1 MKLTQRKQIELFRDF
16 DVVVSHF
23 DLLKALKA
31 DKANPKTMLQFYK
44 NTEIR
49 SFETA
54 VDIMEWL
61 ISDGVFISSA
71 CEESYC
77 GLVKRVVDKVIWYL
91 DDKSYEKQS
100 IMVFGEKVTLGELR
114 NAIRLLEFG
123 FTPRINNINDF
134 MSFVQTNAFD
144 YILNLKNYEV
154 NSADYAT
161 IIQNFFSNSRFHIKG
176 VKSSFDEKVRNG
188 TAEEIKFL
196 ANRRIQGLNITD
208 IKVKFWLVCLESGFN
223 LGDAVLRLDYLLQ
236 KQIHVEEIKKLI
248 WDIVWRGCCLNED
261 EMNNLLT
268 KFSSDKNLLL
278 YLSIVN
284 ADEEVV
290 INNIHPENYNA
301 VEFHDLVMQMDG
313 MGYKNLIGNL
323 VKLVPKNELFK
334 FITFCYFEKNITI
347 DMFKDMVNGI
357 PDDFSVTS
365 SAYIGNLM
373 AGLGI
378 MLDKFN
384 YNQDICSVL
393 FDKSN
398 IWINSDN
405 KAMRRLGANVLRTCV
420 KYSPKLF
427 NTLVD
432 APKQDC

>member
-77 GLVKRVVDKVIWYL
+77 GLVKRVIDKVIWYL

-100 IMVFGEKVTLGELR
+100 IMVFGEKITLGELK
-114 NAIRLLEFG
+114 NAIRLLDFG
-123 FTPRINNINDF
+123 FTPRINNISDF

-236 KQIHVEEIKKLI
+236 EQGYAEEIKELI
-248 WDIVWRGCCLNED
+248 WDTVWRGCCLNED

-268 KFSSDKNLLL
+268 KFSGDKNLLL

>member
-44 NTEIR
+44 NTDIR
-49 SFETA
+49 LFETA

-77 GLVKRVVDKVIWYL
+77 GLVRRVIDKVIWYL

-100 IMVFGEKVTLGELR
+100 IMVFGEKITLGELR
-114 NAIRLLEFG
+114 NAIRLLDFG

-144 YILNLKNYEV
+144 YILDLKNYEV

-176 VKSSFDEKVRNG
+176 VKLSFNEKVKNG

-208 IKVKFWLVCLESGFN
+208 TKVKFWLVCLESGFN

-236 KQIHVEEIKKLI
+236 DRDSTEEIKKLI
-248 WDIVWRGCCLNED
+248 WDIVWSGCCLNEN

-268 KFSSDKNLLL
+268 KFGNDRNLPL
-278 YLSIVN
+278 YLSIVGAN
-284 ADEEVV
+284 EEVV
-290 INNIHPENYNA
+290 INNIHPEIYDA
-301 VEFHDLVMQMDG
+301 TEFHNLIMQMDR

-334 FITFCYFEKNITI
+334 FITFCYFERSITI
-347 DMFKDMVNGI
+347 DMFKDMINGM
-357 PDDFSVTS
+357 PEDFSVTS
-365 SAYIGNLM
+365 SPYIGNLM
-373 AGLGI
+373 SGLGV
-378 MLDKFN
+378 MLDRFN
-384 YNQDICSVL
+384 YNQDICSEL
-393 FDKSN
+393 FNKSN
-398 IWINSDN
+398 IWINNDN
-405 KAMRRLGANVLRTCV
+405 KEMRRLGAYVLRTCV

-427 NTLVD
+427 DTLVD
-432 APKQDC
+432 TPKQDC